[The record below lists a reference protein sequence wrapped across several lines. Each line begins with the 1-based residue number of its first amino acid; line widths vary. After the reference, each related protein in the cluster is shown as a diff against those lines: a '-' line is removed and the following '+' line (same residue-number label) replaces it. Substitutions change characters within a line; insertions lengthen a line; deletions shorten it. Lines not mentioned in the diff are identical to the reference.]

1 MRRIDHDVTTSTL
14 FLESS
19 FLLLTIM
26 IKSFGGKARRAL
38 GRVGGSP
45 QAGSVPEGAGGPG
58 AFANCDNSTENPP
71 HLKNGGR
78 GRAQWPG
85 RKLPPANI
93 NPPYVWL
100 DGEKHVTNMHF
111 YGYTT
116 RINAKTAIWGGAPRE
131 IRGRIEIVWGRIKS
145 GKIGVPGGS
154 ISGIWGSRG
163 APGGPRGGPGG
174 APGGPRGVP
183 DLCRVFRALTG

>member
-1 MRRIDHDVTTSTL
+1 MALPRFNHISNRSGVKHGVRWDGWVAVPKRVTSPRGL
-14 FLESS
+14 
-19 FLLLTIM
+19 
-26 IKSFGGKARRAL
+26 GGLVQFDLAILMTR
-38 GRVGGSP
+38 
-45 QAGSVPEGAGGPG
+45 
-58 AFANCDNSTENPP
+58 DTP

-131 IRGRIEIVWGRIKS
+131 IRGRIELFWGRI
-145 GKIGVPGGS
+145 
-154 ISGIWGSRG
+154 
-163 APGGPRGGPGG
+163 
-174 APGGPRGVP
+174 
-183 DLCRVFRALTG
+183 